1 MAAIKFDSL
10 DPETQ
15 KRILEKLGDQVGDVA
30 PPRRAPSAAEVGEKP
45 AKTAAVGPEVGE
57 AAPGTRPDPP
67 AEVGGVG
74 GDPGVRNGV
83 KRYFVVA
90 HPFAFAWLWGLLLF
104 GCWWGFVWILTFP
117 FDGSVIGYAG
127 LALPISLFVLAWVY
141 FWRKFPGPI
150 GLKDVSISG
159 SMILSLVVM
168 FTAPYIAVFTWG
180 IGIILP
186 TAVTIYL
193 YWRFKW
199 GSLTPGRGSPGSP
212 VVRVAT
218 HTLGGIEPGRR
229 QHNKSAGP
237 KEPTVSEV
245 VEKDP
250 TSPPLPP
257 RRGASV
263 FAVLIGIGVLVF
275 GIYCISFGQN
285 RDLNAYTHAPGGGS
299 GNSAEASTADT
310 TPPELVIESPRDGFS
325 SQAGYAD
332 VWLAGRTEP
341 GAIVMLEIEGVT
353 RELPVSQDGQFGE
366 NINLLEVL
374 EQGLRANAGSLGL
387 AVVPAKTGRHTL
399 RVTAVDAADNE
410 AAKEIRFFFN
420 DPADAVPRDYYNG
433 FPVRYDNTLSNLKRY
448 LGYLMRFVE
457 TPGQYKRD
465 VLDCSESAA
474 MIENLLQNSGFDAY
488 IAIGPTPW
496 GKGYHAWVIVKAR
509 DGTVAV
515 EPTMWLG
522 YPGRLGFLV
531 DIEKKIGWLLGFQ
544 PGVTTDPRY
553 FKYDHL
559 YNDIYAAV
567 RADGSNEEWDW
578 WEELSSRG
586 LVTCIPSVD
595 EKKFPWMRKQ

>member
-1 MAAIKFDSL
+1 MAAIKFESL

-15 KRILEKLGDQVGDVA
+15 KRILEQLGDQVGDVA
-30 PPRRAPSAAEVGEKP
+30 PPRRHPSAAEVGEKP

-104 GCWWGFVWILTFP
+104 GCWWGFAWILTFP

-159 SMILSLVVM
+159 PMILSLVVM

-193 YWRFKW
+193 YWRFRRH
-199 GSLTPGRGSPGSP
+199 GPVSPGSGSSGGPGTADGPQEPAAREAARGAGGP
-212 VVRVAT
+212 V
-218 HTLGGIEPGRR
+218 
-229 QHNKSAGP
+229 
-237 KEPTVSEV
+237 
-245 VEKDP
+245 
-250 TSPPLPP
+250 LPNS
-257 RRGASV
+257 RGASV
-263 FAVLIGIGVLVF
+263 FALLIAIGILLF
-275 GIYCISFGQN
+275 GTYYLGFGQN
-285 RDLNAYTHAPGGGS
+285 RDLNAYTDTSGSRIGGFM
-299 GNSAEASTADT
+299 EDT

-325 SQAGYAD
+325 SQAGYSD

-353 RELPVSQDGQFGE
+353 RELPVSQDGRFGE
-366 NINLLEVL
+366 NINLLQVL
-374 EQGLRANAGSLGL
+374 GQGLRANAGSLGL
-387 AVVPAKTGRHTL
+387 AVVPAKTGWHTL
-399 RVTAVDAADNE
+399 RVTAIDSSNNE
-410 AAKEIRFFFN
+410 TAREISFYFD
-420 DPADAVPRDYYNG
+420 DPADEIPRDYYEG
-433 FPVRYDNTLSNLKRY
+433 FSKTYSNTLGDLKSY

-457 TPGQYKRD
+457 TPGEYKRG

-474 MIENLLQNSGFDAY
+474 LLEHHLQNSGFDAY
-488 IAIGPTPW
+488 IAVGPSPW
-496 GKGYHAWVIVKAR
+496 GKGYHAWVIVKAQ

-515 EPTMWLG
+515 EPTIWLG
-522 YPGRLGFLV
+522 YPGHAGFLA
-531 DIEKKIGWLLGFQ
+531 DIGEKIGWLLGFQ
-544 PGVTTDPRY
+544 PGVTTNPKY

-559 YNDIYAAV
+559 YDDVYGAV
-567 RADGSNEEWDW
+567 RADGSDEEWDW
-578 WEELSSRG
+578 WKELSSRG
-586 LVTCIPSVD
+586 VVTCIRSVD
-595 EKKFPWMRKQ
+595 QNRFPWMKSQG